1 MDKEINFGIG
11 FITGRPNVCR
21 IINSYYEF
29 LLEQVKSLDVKVNF
43 TIFILFDLGY
53 QFTTRTDFY
62 GIIPNVYKN
71 INIKYITPEA
81 IDEDKKKIMSKFDL
95 SEEDV
100 DLLIGKGYGKARNTI
115 LYYALKRDI
124 DYLLFWD
131 DDEYPLANVKIGKE
145 LEWIKQCNVLEHIK
159 NIENADITYGYRCGM
174 MNPVPYIE
182 YNDEVTEEDYK
193 AFIDGLENEVISW
206 DVIQKNRKDDTC
218 ISYADIDI
226 ALTKKSAEVVEDIGT
241 KNFVLGSGICLNLRH
256 LEKIPAFYNPPKARG
271 EDTFFS
277 CALREKDAKV
287 LRIPTYH
294 FHDSFLK
301 YTGLMKEKFPKVLRR
316 IALDD
321 SGIEQRFLKTT
332 IGWTK
337 YKPLYHYIID
347 RENYK
352 DIIKTAKTNLKNSIP
367 KINTAFET
375 CDFSCLIKELEEY
388 DKNVKKHYNE
398 YVRVTEIWDKLK
410 IDVRNAGGDK

>member
-1 MDKEINFGIG
+1 MKKEINFGIG
-11 FITGRPNVCR
+11 FITGRPNVCK
-21 IINSYYEF
+21 IINSYTKF
-29 LLEQVKSLDVKVNF
+29 LVEQVKELDVKVNF
-43 TIFILFDLGY
+43 TIFVLFDLGY

-62 GIIPNVYKN
+62 GILPEVYKDV
-71 INIKYITPEA
+71 NIKYITPEA
-81 IDEDKKKIMSKFDL
+81 IDEDKKKLMSKFDMTQ
-95 SEEDV
+95 EEV
-100 DLLIGKGYGKARNTI
+100 DLFLGKGYGKARNTI

-131 DDEYPLANVKIGKE
+131 DDEYPLANVKNGKE
-145 LEWIKQCNVLEHIK
+145 LEWIKQTNVLEHIK

-206 DVIQKNRKDDTC
+206 DVIQKRRKEDRT
-218 ISYADIDI
+218 IAYADPEIVFGN
-226 ALTKKSAEVVEDIGT
+226 KKPEVVEDVGV

-256 LEKIPAFYNPPKARG
+256 LDKIPAFYNPPKARG

-277 CALREKDAKV
+277 CSLKDKGAKV

-294 FHDSFLK
+294 FHDCFLK
-301 YTGLMKEKFPKVLRR
+301 YTGLMKEKYPKILRK

-347 RENYK
+347 REDYK
-352 DIIKTAKTNLKNSIP
+352 KIIKEAKNNLERSVD

-388 DKNVKKHYNE
+388 DKNVKKHYAE
-398 YVRVTEIWDKLK
+398 YVKATEIWDRLK
-410 IDVRNAGGDK
+410 FKIKEAGDK